1 MSVTAYIAL
10 GSNLGD
16 RAANLRQALAL
27 FAGYDGIDVV
37 RASSFHETDPVGG
50 PPGQGRYLNAAA
62 ELQTTLSAP
71 DLLRALLDV
80 EQKLG
85 RVRLE
90 KDGPRT
96 LDLDLLLYGQEILD
110 LKKPDL
116 DLRVPHPRLHERLFV
131 LEPLAEI
138 AGGVVHPVLLRTVA
152 ELVRQLRAPSG
163 GRELAGLRALVTGS
177 TSGIGRAI
185 ALELAASGADILVH
199 GRSSPNA
206 EAVAAQCAGFG
217 VRSQFLLAD
226 LRDETNLLP
235 LVQNAW
241 SIWNGLD
248 IWINNAGADT
258 LTGES
263 RRWSFTEKLQAL
275 WEVDVR
281 ATTVLARAVG
291 ERMREQG
298 RGVILTMGWD
308 QADTGMEG
316 DSGQLFA
323 AAKGAVMAFTKS
335 LAVDLAPVV
344 RVNCLAPGWI
354 RTAWGEK
361 ASAPWQERVFRE
373 TPLKRWGTP
382 QDVARAARWLVSPA
396 AGFHH
401 RANHSRQWRGR
412 EGVVADQP
420 TSYTASRAFV
430 ARNEGKLRSL
440 AAKDQSGPLSETLWC
455 RVTGDIME
463 LEGENTPCPRRH
475 ECGSIWSAGRGR
487 ATSSCASKGNASGPG
502 RSTASS

>member
-16 RAANLRQALAL
+16 RAANLQQALAL
-27 FAGYDGIDVV
+27 LPGCGEIQVTRV
-37 RASSFHETDPVGG
+37 SSFHETDPVGG

-62 ELQTTLSAP
+62 ELQTTLSAS
-71 DLLRALLDV
+71 DLLRTLLDV
-80 EQKLG
+80 EKKLG

-96 LDLDLLLYGQEILD
+96 LDLDLLLYGQDVLD

-138 AGGVVHPVLLRTVA
+138 AGGMVHPVLLRTVA
-152 ELVRQLRAPSG
+152 ELLRQLRAPNG
-163 GRELAGLRALVTGS
+163 CRELAGLRALVTGS

-185 ALELAASGADILVH
+185 ALELAAGGADVLVH
-199 GRSSPNA
+199 GRRSPDA
-206 EAVAAQCAGFG
+206 EAAARGCAGFG
-217 VRSQFLLAD
+217 VRSQFLLTD
-226 LRDETNLLP
+226 LRDEEKLLA
-235 LVQNAW
+235 LVPNAW

-263 RRWSFTEKLQAL
+263 LRWSFTEKLQAL

-281 ATTVLARAVG
+281 ATMVLARAVG

-308 QADTGMEG
+308 QADSGMEG
-316 DSGQLFA
+316 DSGQLFG

-335 LAVDLAPVV
+335 LAIDLAPLV

-361 ASAPWQERVFRE
+361 ASAPWQERVRRE
-373 TPLKRWGTP
+373 TPLQRWGTP
-382 QDVARAARWLVSPA
+382 DDVARAARWLVSPGA
-396 AGFHH
+396 SFITGQIIRVNGGAV
-401 RANHSRQWRGR
+401 RG
-412 EGVVADQP
+412 
-420 TSYTASRAFV
+420 
-430 ARNEGKLRSL
+430 
-440 AAKDQSGPLSETLWC
+440 
-455 RVTGDIME
+455 
-463 LEGENTPCPRRH
+463 
-475 ECGSIWSAGRGR
+475 
-487 ATSSCASKGNASGPG
+487 
-502 RSTASS
+502 